1 MTDNDSTHALT
12 GAYVLD
18 ALEPGELAAFEAHLF
33 VCPDCR
39 EEVRSVRTAVLR
51 ISAVSAI
58 EPPPELRASV
68 LDLIAGV
75 RPLPPLPE
83 QTDVQ
88 DDRGVEEPA
97 AVDGG
102 PRPIDLAAER
112 DRRDGHS
119 RRLNRWRAVA
129 AAAVVVALVAV
140 GWGLLR
146 DDDPLSREAVAVPS
160 ESEVAL
166 AELLEAPDLEVYASG
181 EDSASRGAVLRSEAT
196 GTAAAILQ
204 DLPGL
209 QSGQVFQ
216 AWAIA
221 DEAPV
226 SAGVFETGDGATTV
240 MLEGDVGTAEVVAV
254 TIEPDGGSD
263 QPTGDI
269 VFQVATATS

>member
-1 MTDNDSTHALT
+1 MTDNESVHALT

-18 ALEPGELAAFEAHLF
+18 ALEPGELTAFQAHLL

-39 EEVRSVRTAVLR
+39 EEVRSLRAATLR
-51 ISAVSAI
+51 IPAVSAI

-68 LDLIAGV
+68 LDAIAGV

-83 QTDVQ
+83 QSDGQ
-88 DDRGVEEPA
+88 PDLGVEESTR
-97 AVDGG
+97 VGG
-102 PRPIDLAAER
+102 PRPVDLAAER
-112 DRRDGHS
+112 ERRDAQG
-119 RRLNRWRAVA
+119 RRLARWRAVA
-129 AAAVVVALVAV
+129 AAAVVVALTAV

-160 ESEVAL
+160 EGDVAL
-166 AELLEAPDLEVYASG
+166 AALLEAPDLEVYASG
-181 EDSASRGAVLRSEAT
+181 ADSVSQGAVLRSEAT
-196 GTAAAILQ
+196 VTAAAILQ

-209 QSGQVFQ
+209 QPGQVYQ
-216 AWAIA
+216 AWTIA
-221 DEAPV
+221 DEAAV
-226 SAGVFETGDGATTV
+226 SAGVFDAGDGAATV
-240 MLEGDVGTAEVVAV
+240 MLDGDVGAAEVVAV